1 MTPPDLAARAGQIL
15 DALAR
20 VVVGKRETMRL
31 LLAAVL
37 ADGHVLIE
45 DVPGV
50 AKTTIAQAVARV
62 LGLAFRRVQFTPD
75 LLPADLTGGFV
86 FDQRSAAFGFRR
98 GPVFTQ
104 LLLADEINRA
114 APKTQS
120 ALLEAMQERQVT
132 VEGETFAL
140 ERPFLVVA
148 TQNPVELEGT
158 YPLPEAQLDR
168 FLVRLAVGYPA
179 DEEEEARILRRRR
192 ERRADEAAPERLLD
206 RDALLRMQAAL
217 EEVFV
222 DASVERYVVRLARAT
237 RDDARLAL
245 GASPRASLALMKMA
259 RAVAALD
266 GRGFVLPDDVKA
278 VAVPVLAHRLVLN
291 PESWGGRVSTRGIV
305 DGLLGRVAAPEAAE
319 PPR

>member
-86 FDQRSAAFGFRR
+86 FDQRSAAFEFRR

-305 DGLLGRVAAPEAAE
+305 DGLLGRVAAPEATE

>member
-86 FDQRSAAFGFRR
+86 FDQRSAAFEFRR

-278 VAVPVLAHRLVLN
+278 VAVPVLAHRLVLS
-291 PESWGGRVSTRGIV
+291 PENWGGRVSTRGIV